1 LWGSRV
7 VAVSNGTTPTMY
19 FRFPNGS
26 AIELQIGDSASHAL
40 EIRDNKC
47 YANQKM
53 VGEPCELSEV
63 RSVSA
68 RRQRPEDLIL
78 SWLTFSSCVH
88 VVGSANITLFKIDR
102 DSLLQVKKGKLP
114 FSTTYLIP
122 DCTLPDYG
130 PEYLVR
136 DENSGVTKFLGNFPR
151 NKSEENTAYQ
161 WCRPTQ
167 CLVVTVD
174 WTQGVWAATCGGT
187 VSKSASSNSSK
198 VHTSTP
204 AICTSYF
211 HHDMLCWLYLVRSSR
226 DHFLSYHGKAH
237 GHKCISAYKVSPSFG
252 RRRRQLACHHTT
264 GGDDVR
270 SGR

>member
-1 LWGSRV
+1 MIEYAFLLTLIAFCSAGTCLCLYFFLKADPVLWGSRV

-26 AIELQIGDSASHAL
+26 AIELQIGDSAAHAL

-174 WTQGVWAATCGGT
+174 WTQGGESLAT
-187 VSKSASSNSSK
+187 
-198 VHTSTP
+198 
-204 AICTSYF
+204 
-211 HHDMLCWLYLVRSSR
+211 L
-226 DHFLSYHGKAH
+226 
-237 GHKCISAYKVSPSFG
+237 
-252 RRRRQLACHHTT
+252 RRQAYFPLFSLSSSTAIT
-264 GGDDVR
+264 
-270 SGR
+270 